1 MLNSPTLVLNRSWIP
16 INVTTVRRAVV
27 MSFVG
32 LVRIVDVQT
41 FELCSF
47 DQWLA
52 RGATNGRTVQ
62 TVDSA
67 FDAPEVE
74 VASFYD
80 GIPKGSVVFSRR
92 NLYRRDRFTCQYCGE
107 RSRAGNLTVDHVLP
121 RSRGGKTSWE
131 NCVAACIA
139 CNTRKDNK
147 TPEEAG
153 MALSTQPGKP
163 SWAPW
168 YALSRCRSKPDSWEA
183 FMRGGGLDDPAAEDQ
198 IP

>member
-47 DQWLA
+47 EQWLA
-52 RGATNGRTVQ
+52 RGATDGRKVHTVE
-62 TVDSA
+62 SA
-67 FDAPEVE
+67 FDAPEVV
-74 VASFYD
+74 VARFYD

-92 NLYRRDRFTCQYCGE
+92 NLYRRDQFICQYCGK
-107 RSRAGNLTVDHVLP
+107 RPGAGNLTLDHVLP
-121 RSRGGKTSWE
+121 RSRGGKTTWE

-153 MALSTQPGKP
+153 MALRIQPGKP
-163 SWAPW
+163 MWAPW
-168 YALSRCRSKPDSWEA
+168 YALARSRSKPDSWNA
-183 FMRGGGLDDPAAEDQ
+183 FMRGAGFDQGAAGDGH
-198 IP
+198 P